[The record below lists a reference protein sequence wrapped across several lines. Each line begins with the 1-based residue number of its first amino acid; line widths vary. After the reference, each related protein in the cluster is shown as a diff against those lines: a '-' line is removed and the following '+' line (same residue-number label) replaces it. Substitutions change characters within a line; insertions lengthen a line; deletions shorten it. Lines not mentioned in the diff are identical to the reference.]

1 MIAQDLKLF
10 LEDQHAERKMEQGNL
25 DKSRPTV
32 RKLYERHAVKEKNY
46 KEIFRQRCRL
56 TKTQHIKE
64 AAVFYDSRL
73 QDVEPHDR
81 DFRTLLGG
89 GQFRHSTDAA
99 NGSDIVKVQLLRNP
113 LRTS

>member
-64 AAVFYDSRL
+64 AAVFM
-73 QDVEPHDR
+73 
-81 DFRTLLGG
+81 TLDCKTLNLTIEILE
-89 GQFRHSTDAA
+89 RY
-99 NGSDIVKVQLLRNP
+99 
-113 LRTS
+113 